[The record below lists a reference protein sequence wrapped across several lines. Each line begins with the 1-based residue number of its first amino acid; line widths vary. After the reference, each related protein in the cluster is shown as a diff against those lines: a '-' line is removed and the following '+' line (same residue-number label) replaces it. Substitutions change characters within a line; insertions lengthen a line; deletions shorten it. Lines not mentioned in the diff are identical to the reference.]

1 MGAATLKYLEVKEM
15 SAIRRIIDKTIDIAV
30 VVSLGTVAV
39 LTFAQVISRFVFKL
53 PIPWST
59 DIIRLA
65 FIYTIFLGATIGIR
79 EKGHL
84 NIDVVF
90 NLLPK
95 KVQALLSVLINVMI
109 AGFLVFLV
117 VKGMNFVLE
126 SGTQQM
132 PYLQIP
138 ISLLYFAIPFNAMIM
153 LYYLTQQ
160 TVEEIFKFKN
170 PQSDGEGR

>member
-1 MGAATLKYLEVKEM
+1 MIAVRKLV
-15 SAIRRIIDKTIDIAV
+15 DKTIDVAV
-30 VVSLGTVAV
+30 ALSLGTVTL

-79 EKGHL
+79 EKAHL

-90 NLLPK
+90 NLLPEK
-95 KVQALLSVLINVMI
+95 AQAFFSILINVLI
-109 AGFLVFLV
+109 AGFLLFLV
-117 VKGMNFVLE
+117 VKGMNFVVQ

-138 ISLLYFAIPFNAMIM
+138 ISVLYFAIPLNAVFM
-153 LYYLTQQ
+153 LYYLLQQ
-160 TVEEIFKFKN
+160 IIEQIYQLK
-170 PQSDGEGR
+170 GIHEGR